1 MALYVVSNDCSFCL
15 CRTLIASRPG
25 LCWCPEVTEDIA
37 SMVSDYTTQLMNGG
51 LAERVLAQLTALD
64 WTKELA
70 ALQRAAALGKHS
82 SRFISL

>member
-1 MALYVVSNDCSFCL
+1 
-15 CRTLIASRPG
+15 
-25 LCWCPEVTEDIA
+25 
-37 SMVSDYTTQLMNGG
+37 MVSDYTTQLMNGG

-70 ALQRAAALGKHS
+70 ALQRAAALGQNS